1 MSADVPDLNNR
12 VLVIDDMAELHDVF
26 RKLLGP
32 KPRTDDLM
40 QLESMLFDSDETSA
54 PSAPDVGFELD
65 FASQGAEGLARVRS
79 ALAEHRPYSMAFVD
93 MRMPPGWDGLQTI
106 EAIWREYHDIEI
118 VICTAYSEYSDNDIV
133 ARLGATDQV
142 LFLRKP
148 FDAIEVRQLARALT
162 EKWTRRRRVQER
174 LTELEHRVVALSR
187 ELAAVKAHAFEDN
200 ERRARGDQ
208 TSNNKTPR

>member
-1 MSADVPDLNNR
+1 MSADPDLNNR

-32 KPRTDDLM
+32 KPRTDDLL
-40 QLESMLFDSDETSA
+40 QLESMLFDADEAPASDVA
-54 PSAPDVGFELD
+54 FELD

-79 ALAEHRPYSMAFVD
+79 AVAEHRPYSMAFVD

-118 VICTAYSEYSDNDIV
+118 VICTAYSEYSDHDIV

-174 LTELEHRVVALSR
+174 LTELEHRVGALSR
-187 ELAAVKAHAFEDN
+187 ELAAVKAQAFEGNDH
-200 ERRARGDQ
+200 RTGDR
-208 TSNNKTPR
+208 TPNNKTPR

>member
-1 MSADVPDLNNR
+1 MSADAPDLNNR

-26 RKLLGP
+26 RKLLAP
-32 KPRTDDLM
+32 KPKTDDLT
-40 QLESMLFDSDETSA
+40 QLESTLFDTDDTSA
-54 PSAPDVGFELD
+54 SDVGFELD
-65 FASQGAEGLARVRS
+65 FASQGAEGLVRVRR

-106 EAIWREYHDIEI
+106 EAIWREYHDLEI
-118 VICTAYSEYSDNDIV
+118 VICTAYSEYSDRDIV

-162 EKWTRRRRVQER
+162 EKWTRRRRIQER
-174 LTELEHRVVALSR
+174 LTELEHRVVALSQ
-187 ELAAVKAHAFEDN
+187 ELAAVKAHAFADDEH
-200 ERRARGDQ
+200 RAGDDQ
-208 TSNNKTPR
+208 ASNNKTPR

>member
-1 MSADVPDLNNR
+1 MSADPDLNNR

-32 KPRTDDLM
+32 KPRTDDLL
-40 QLESMLFDSDETSA
+40 QLESMLFDADEAPASDVA
-54 PSAPDVGFELD
+54 FELD

-79 ALAEHRPYSMAFVD
+79 AVAEHRPYSMAFVD

-118 VICTAYSEYSDNDIV
+118 VICTAYSEYSDRDIV

-174 LTELEHRVVALSR
+174 LTELEHRVGALSR
-187 ELAAVKAHAFEDN
+187 ELAAVKAQAFEGN
-200 ERRARGDQ
+200 EPRTGDR

>member
-1 MSADVPDLNNR
+1 MSADAPDSNNR
-12 VLVIDDMAELHDVF
+12 VLVIDDMTELHDVF

-32 KPRTDDLM
+32 KPKTDDLM
-40 QLESMLFDSDETSA
+40 QLESMLFDSCDTSG
-54 PSAPDVGFELD
+54 SDVGFELD
-65 FASQGAEGLARVRS
+65 FASQGAEGLAHVRR

-93 MRMPPGWDGLQTI
+93 MRMPPGWDGLETI
-106 EAIWREYHDIEI
+106 EAIWREYHDLEI
-118 VICTAYSEYSDNDIV
+118 VICTAYSEYSDRDIA

-200 ERRARGDQ
+200 EHRAGDDQ
-208 TSNNKTPR
+208 TSNNETPR